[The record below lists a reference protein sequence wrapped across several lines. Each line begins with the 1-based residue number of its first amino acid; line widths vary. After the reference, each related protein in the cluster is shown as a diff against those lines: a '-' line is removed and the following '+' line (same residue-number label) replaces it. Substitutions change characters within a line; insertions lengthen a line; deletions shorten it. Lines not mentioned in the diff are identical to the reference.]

1 MHEKF
6 NKEIEIMRINKTK
19 ILEINTVIELKNTT
33 VSTADLTKQ
42 KDQ

>member
-6 NKEIEIMRINKTK
+6 NKEIMRINKTK
-19 ILEINTVIELKNTT
+19 ILEINTMTELKNST

-42 KDQ
+42 KNQ